1 MIIWIDQEYVIVIFV
16 IYIQQE
22 SALEALFQ
30 AISLLLRGLCDRRT
44 LLENLDYVVLVMDE
58 VIDKGQV
65 NYWTIILYGIFICY
79 TWNFSVLLETDYEAI
94 AERVSAEGTET
105 PLAEQ
110 SFAQAFQSAR
120 LTLDTLLK

>member
-1 MIIWIDQEYVIVIFV
+1 MEYSFV
-16 IYIQQE
+16 I
-22 SALEALFQ
+22 L
-30 AISLLLRGLCDRRT
+30 G
-44 LLENLDYVVLVMDE
+44 
-58 VIDKGQV
+58 
-65 NYWTIILYGIFICY
+65 II
-79 TWNFSVLLETDYEAI
+79 SVLLETDYEAI